1 MLKKHIYIAITFL
14 ALTACAQNKATLY
27 SKQRKIYP
35 RINIPTT
42 ANTLLS
48 NVAKKFNENFKK
60 LTGQYLKI
68 ERSNSLNN
76 NYNYIILRVNPTQKE
91 NYCFYKKDK
100 NITIQGV
107 NTQNL
112 LFGINHF
119 FKQFTTLKLNK
130 KKHKITHQTI
140 NGDIEIPLSFRHC
153 SAPDFDY
160 REPYFSSNFD
170 PEFRARNK
178 TNYLELEWGLWGH
191 NLKKILKKYNLP
203 ETSYA
208 KVGNKRIKS
217 QYCFTSDSLYT
228 YLYKEIGNIYANDNT
243 LDKYMVLPNDNNI
256 VCTCANCKLV
266 GNTKNDAAPSVF
278 NFLNRLAEN
287 YKELSFFTTA
297 YATVKEIPQ
306 FKAASNVGIFYSTI
320 DIQKGIP
327 IQDSKYLNQFETDIK
342 KWKKY
347 VNNLFIW
354 DYSVNFDNYFDIYP
368 SLKVIQKNLKL
379 YKKLGINGV
388 FMHGSEYDYSTF
400 QELKAKIIA
409 KLLWNS
415 DVNVDD
421 EIRSYFYEKY
431 PKKLAEDLTSYYSFL
446 ENSFIENKKELHI
459 YSGIK
464 KSIEKYLDPKM
475 FFNFY
480 KEFELNAEKYK
491 NDKDFLK
498 IITALTFLKLEIMR
512 DFGLGNYGFATINNN
527 NEIIVKNE
535 ATILLDKLSMFSKSS
550 NLKNYNESRFQ
561 IEEYIK
567 NWRKK
572 IDKYHKRKHYF
583 CKKPFHVLSK
593 LDEDYTNTK
602 LLNNGTFGFLDYN
615 TNWHIS
621 SIDNLTL
628 KIEKKFIEQSRKITF
643 SFLQDTKHSIY
654 YPSSIEILDLNSNI
668 IKTLKLPADKTSLAT
683 KEISIA
689 LPTEFDKKQL
699 SDIFILKINKNN
711 IKGKNA
717 LACDEII
724 FN

>member
-1 MLKKHIYIAITFL
+1 MLKKLIYIAITFF
-14 ALTACAQNKATLY
+14 AITTCAQNKVTLY
-27 SKQRKIYP
+27 SKQHKIIP
-35 RINIPTT
+35 KINIPIT

-48 NVAKKFNENFKK
+48 NVAKEFNENFKK

-68 ERSNSLNN
+68 ERSNTLNKY
-76 NYNYIILRVNPTQKE
+76 YNYIILRVNPTQKE

-107 NTQNL
+107 NAQNL
-112 LFGINHF
+112 LFGINQF
-119 FKQFTTLKLNK
+119 YKQFTGLKLNGK
-130 KKHKITHQTI
+130 NHKIKYQTI
-140 NGDIEIPLSFRHC
+140 NSDIEIPLSFSHC
-153 SAPDFDY
+153 SSPDFDY
-160 REPYFSSNFD
+160 REPYFSSNFNS
-170 PEFRARNK
+170 EFRAWNK

-208 KVGNKRIKS
+208 KLNNRRVKS
-217 QYCFTSDSLYT
+217 QYCFTSDSLFKYIN
-228 YLYKEIGNIYANDNT
+228 KEIGNIHANDNA

-256 VCTCANCKLV
+256 VCTCTNCKKV
-266 GNTKNDAAPSVF
+266 GNTKNDAAPAVF
-278 NFLNRLAEN
+278 NFLNRLAKN
-287 YKELSFFTTA
+287 HKELSFFTAA
-297 YATVKEIPQ
+297 YSTVKEIPQ
-306 FKAASNVGIFYSTI
+306 FKAGNNVGVFYSTI

-327 IQDSKYLNQFETDIK
+327 IQGSKYHKQFETDIK

-347 VNNLFIW
+347 VNNVFIW

-400 QELKAKIIA
+400 QDLKAKIIA

-415 DVNVDD
+415 DFNIDD
-421 EIRSYFYEKY
+421 EIRAFFYEKY
-431 PKKLAEDLTSYYSFL
+431 PKKLAENLASYYSFL
-446 ENSFIENKKELHI
+446 ENSFLENKNELYI

-464 KSIEKYLDPKM
+464 KSIKKYLDPKM
-475 FFNFY
+475 FFSFY
-480 KEFELNAEKYK
+480 KNFESNLEKNK
-491 NDKDFLK
+491 QNKDFLK
-498 IITALTFLKLEIMR
+498 IATALTFLKLEIMR
-512 DFGLGNYGFATINNN
+512 DFGIGNYGLATINKN

-535 ATILLDKLSMFSKSS
+535 VAILLDKLSMFSKYS

-561 IEEYIK
+561 IDEYIK
-567 NWRKK
+567 IWRKK
-572 IDKYHKRKHYF
+572 VYKYHRRKHYF
-583 CKKPFHVLSK
+583 YKKPFHVLSK
-593 LDEDYTNTK
+593 LDEDYTDIK
-602 LLNNGTFGFLDYN
+602 VLNNGTFGFLDYN

-628 KIEKKFIEQSRKITF
+628 KIEKKFIELSRKITL

-654 YPSSIEILDLNSNI
+654 YPSSIEILDSDNNL
-668 IKTLKLPADKTSLAT
+668 IKTLKLPLDETSLAT
-683 KEISIA
+683 KEISIS
-689 LPTEFDKKQL
+689 LPTQFGKKQL
-699 SDIFILKINKNN
+699 PDIFIVKINRNN

>member
-14 ALTACAQNKATLY
+14 TLTACAQNKVTLY
-27 SKQRKIYP
+27 SKQYKIYP
-35 RINIPTT
+35 KINIPIT

-48 NVAKKFNENFKK
+48 NVAKEFNQNFKK

-76 NYNYIILRVNPTQKE
+76 NYTYIILSVNPTLKE

-107 NTQNL
+107 NGQNL
-112 LFGINHF
+112 LFGINQF
-119 FKQFTTLKLNK
+119 FKQFTNLKLNENQ
-130 KKHKITHQTI
+130 HKITHQTI
-140 NGDIEIPLSFRHC
+140 NSDIEIPLSFSHC
-153 SAPDFDY
+153 STPDFDY
-160 REPYFSSNFD
+160 REPYFSSNFSA
-170 PEFRARNK
+170 EFRAWNK

-208 KVGNKRIKS
+208 KVGNRRIKS
-217 QYCFTSDSLYT
+217 QYCFTSDSLFKYVN
-228 YLYKEIGNIYANDNT
+228 KEIGNIYANDNA

-256 VCTCANCKLV
+256 ICTCKKCKVV
-266 GNTKNDAAPSVF
+266 GNTKNDAAPAVF
-278 NFLNRLAEN
+278 NFLNRLAKN
-287 YKELSFFTTA
+287 YKKLSFFTAA
-297 YATVKEIPQ
+297 YGTVKEIPQ
-306 FKAASNVGIFYSTI
+306 FKAANNVGIFYSTI

-342 KWKKY
+342 KWNKY
-347 VNNLFIW
+347 LNNVFIW

-379 YKKLGINGV
+379 YKKLGISGV
-388 FMHGSEYDYSTF
+388 FMHGSEYDYSAF
-400 QELKAKIIA
+400 QDLKAKIIA

-415 DVNVDD
+415 DINIDE
-421 EIRSYFYEKY
+421 EIRAYFHEKY
-431 PKKLAEDLTSYYSFL
+431 PKKLAVDLTSYYSFL
-446 ENSFIENKKELHI
+446 ENSFLNNKNELYI

-464 KSIEKYLDPKM
+464 KSIKKYLDPKK
-475 FFNFY
+475 FFSFY

-491 NDKDFLK
+491 HNKDFLK
-498 IITALTFLKLEIMR
+498 IATALTFLKLEIMR
-512 DFGLGNYGFATINNN
+512 DFGIGNYGFATLNKN

-535 ATILLDKLSMFSKSS
+535 VANLLDNLSMFSKSS
-550 NLKNYNESRFQ
+550 NLKNYNEARFQ
-561 IEEYIK
+561 IDEYIK
-567 NWRKK
+567 SWRKN
-572 IDKYHKRKHYF
+572 IYKYHKRKHYF
-583 CKKPFHVLSK
+583 YKKPFHVLSK
-593 LDEDYTNTK
+593 LDEDYTNIK
-602 LLNNGTFGFLDYN
+602 VLNNGTFGFVDYN

-628 KIEKKFIEQSRKITF
+628 KIEKKFIEVSRKITF

-654 YPSSIEILDLNSNI
+654 YPSSIEILDLDHNL
-668 IKTLKLPADKTSLAT
+668 IKTLKLPLDKTSLAT
-683 KEISIA
+683 KEVSII
-689 LPTEFDKKQL
+689 LPTQFERKQL
-699 SDIFILKINKNN
+699 SNIFIVKINKNKF
-711 IKGKNA
+711 KGKNA